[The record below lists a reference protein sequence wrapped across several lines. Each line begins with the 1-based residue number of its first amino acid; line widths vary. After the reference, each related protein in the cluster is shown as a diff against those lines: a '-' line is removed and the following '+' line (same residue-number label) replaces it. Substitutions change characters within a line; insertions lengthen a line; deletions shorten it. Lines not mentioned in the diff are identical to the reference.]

1 MNWGK
6 SIVIVYVIFVFGMG
20 YLVYRS
26 TQEVF
31 EVVDVDY
38 YQREKEFSSQLDAK
52 NNANKKG
59 LVPFVEQ
66 STSIQRV
73 VIPTGMNQEF
83 KGSIFAYCPTKKEFD
98 TLIPIKSFSACPDS
112 SIKVDLSA
120 LKSAKYILKISWS
133 IDKEQYFSEIEYLR

>member
-6 SIVIVYVIFVFGMG
+6 SIIIVYALFVIGMG

-59 LVPFVEQ
+59 LIPVIEQ
-66 STSIQRV
+66 TKSSQTI
-73 VIPTGMNQEF
+73 VIPTRMN
-83 KGSIFAYCPTKKEFD
+83 C
-98 TLIPIKSFSACPDS
+98 L
-112 SIKVDLSA
+112 LSN
-120 LKSAKYILKISWS
+120 
-133 IDKEQYFSEIEYLR
+133 

>member
-6 SIVIVYVIFVFGMG
+6 SIIIVYALFVIGMG

-59 LVPFVEQ
+59 LIPVIEQ
-66 STSIQRV
+66 TKSSQTI
-73 VIPTGMNQEF
+73 VIPTRMNHEF
-83 KGSIFAYCPTKKEFD
+83 NGSIFAYCPTKKSFD
-98 TLIPIKSFSACPDS
+98 TVIPIKHHSVIPDS
-112 SIKVDLSA
+112 VIRVDLSA

-133 IDKEQYFSEIEYLR
+133 IDQEQYFSELEFTR

>member
-6 SIVIVYVIFVFGMG
+6 SIIIVYALFVIGMG
-20 YLVYRS
+20 YLVFRS

-52 NNANKKG
+52 NNANKTG
-59 LVPFVEQ
+59 LIPVIEQ
-66 STSIQRV
+66 TKSSKIV
-73 VIPTGMNQEF
+73 AIPTRMNHEF
-83 KGSIFAYCPTKKEFD
+83 KGSIFAYCPTKKIFD
-98 TLIPIKSFSACPDS
+98 TVIPIKHYSLSPDS
-112 SIKVDLSA
+112 VIRVDLSA

-133 IDKEQYFSEIEYLR
+133 IDQEHYVSELEFTR